1 LQVVLLNTC
10 EIQKTSVKFNSDN
23 VAVMK
28 YRYLLLICV
37 VSACFCSCKKD
48 AKAPVPVPGTLILG
62 KWYSTKEVSS
72 LYRDGAQLST
82 FNKTNFTN
90 DDFVEY
96 YNDGSGYYSKSSTV
110 GPSLSEF
117 TYSIKGTTITEYL
130 SAVNAGV
137 PETISNISSGNLAIH
152 VVSLVSDP
160 NDPSLTDTEIDDL
173 AYTR

>member
-1 LQVVLLNTC
+1 
-10 EIQKTSVKFNSDN
+10 
-23 VAVMK
+23 MK
-28 YRYLLLICV
+28 CRSLLLICV
-37 VSACFCSCKKD
+37 VGVCFCSCKKETP
-48 AKAPVPVPGTLILG
+48 APAPGTLILG

-72 LYRDGAQLST
+72 LYRNGAQLST

-117 TYSIKGTTITEYL
+117 TYSIKGTTITEYT
-130 SAVNAGV
+130 SAVNAGI
-137 PETISNISSGNLAIH
+137 PETISNISSGSLALH

-173 AYTR
+173 TYTR